1 MGRSISF
8 PPDAQVCF
16 TVLAD
21 EDGDD
26 FEWELECF
34 VDQVIDAACAA
45 FPSLYRCDSWRGR
58 EDHVLLRNAF
68 ADLGVSTLGDMVAIW
83 IVERAD
89 SAYHDADYR
98 HCRSGRAQQWLRVI
112 APRFNEM
119 FGDYERLGTMSN
131 GESVYRKIDR

>member
-8 PPDAQVCF
+8 PPGGQVCF
-16 TVLAD
+16 TVLAG

-26 FEWELECF
+26 FEWEFECF
-34 VDQVIDAACAA
+34 VDHVIDAASVA
-45 FPSLYRCDSWRGR
+45 FPSLYRFDCWRGR

-68 ADLGVSTLGDMVAIW
+68 ADLGVSALGHMVSIW

-89 SAYHDADYR
+89 NSYFDADYR
-98 HCRSGRAQQWLRVI
+98 HCRSGRAQQWLRAI
-112 APRFNEM
+112 APRFRQM